1 MEANEQTLI
10 LVNENDEQTGTMEKL
25 EAHRKALLHRAFSVF
40 IFNSGS
46 EMLLQRRA
54 MGKYHSEGLW
64 TNACCSHPRPGEELV
79 QSAIRRLREEM
90 GIATDLKEIFQFTY
104 RHRFENGLT
113 EYEYDHVILGSYDGQ
128 VFPDENEVM
137 DYAFKKME
145 EIEKELLEKPE
156 IYSVWFRIA
165 YPLLKNWV
173 NK

>member
-90 GIATDLKEIFQFTY
+90 GITTDLKEIFQFTY

>member
-64 TNACCSHPRPGEELV
+64 TNACCSHPRPREELV

-90 GIATDLKEIFQFTY
+90 GITTDLKEIFQFTY